1 MTSQRRAGGLPGE
14 WNAGIRRHKVDHG
27 SPSWS
32 PTPGP
37 GTDYRGHMPAKL
49 ALLQQS
55 RPNLQANRRTAH
67 CDVRPDPCR
76 TGVRQIPGEDRE
88 PGGRAAHYALLLSV
102 EVIPRAVV
110 TMPSRRRHSPGEY
123 TDDSTT
129 RRKPTPVSRPQV
141 PAAEPG
147 IRTPALR
154 GRHHRT
160 DCSVGCAPCKGAG
173 QSDGRSY
180 RRRVFARCFNEGS
193 LRKVVRSVLPPWIRR
208 VGAPEPSANSPAST
222 Q

>member
-1 MTSQRRAGGLPGE
+1 MTSQRRAVGLPGE

-55 RPNLQANRRTAH
+55 RPNLQANRRTVH

-88 PGGRAAHYALLLSV
+88 PGGRAAHYALLLSA
-102 EVIPRAVV
+102 EVIPRVVV

-129 RRKPTPVSRPQV
+129 RWKPTPVSRPQV
-141 PAAEPG
+141 PAAEQASEPQPSAVATTAQIAPSG
-147 IRTPALR
+147 ALR
-154 GRHHRT
+154 
-160 DCSVGCAPCKGAG
+160 AKA
-173 QSDGRSY
+173 
-180 RRRVFARCFNEGS
+180 
-193 LRKVVRSVLPPWIRR
+193 
-208 VGAPEPSANSPAST
+208 SANPTADHIDGGYSRVAST
-222 Q
+222 RVHYARW